1 MEIDIRSNRFGGNR
15 FGGTL
20 FGDNLAVGTR
30 QRIWGFPFHCSC
42 WELLN
47 SRLETHDAAR
57 NDPQALF
64 DVLRSFPRR
73 RLIEFGHDYGGVAG
87 YDIDEDSFGIL
98 DPSHQPSPILPGEE
112 RRLVYYRT
120 DTALH
125 EMQTHDP
132 MHVTEI
138 CSAFE
143 SENFNVRPVSETQPV
158 EDQHDD
164 TTIRYNDP
172 FQDLPVE
179 LLQSILSELPSLEVV
194 SLKRSSRV
202 FQRLPL
208 SDTFWRS
215 RFYSGREFEYVFEAF
230 KHFRNLK
237 GQWKTIYQ
245 NLRNMSKSPGLVNRR
260 RIWDLARTLDDLV
273 GTRLESPICSGTR
286 VGSYFESAAA
296 EEEEVVWIEAHRCL
310 RPFNRSFPTGCRE
323 LYVRNLLLPRDTIN
337 IYVSV
342 VDILDRTYVSGL
354 RFQGFQGTIQQMG
367 YIRPG
372 NETLLTLTTQTDP
385 CRVTGFHLALDQRG
399 VRGLCIVSG
408 EAELSSWAGQHI
420 DIPKRRLV
428 LPASSHDGVRKL
440 RGGFDV
446 SYAHILTL
454 VSKRR

>member
-1 MEIDIRSNRFGGNR
+1 MEIDIRSSRFGVGLA
-15 FGGTL
+15 FGP
-20 FGDNLAVGTR
+20 R

-47 SRLETHDAAR
+47 ARRETQDAAR
-57 NDPQALF
+57 DDPQALF
-64 DVLRSFPRR
+64 DVLRSFPRP
-73 RLIEFGHDYGGVAG
+73 RLIEFGHNYGGVAG
-87 YDIDEDSFGIL
+87 YDINDDPFGIL

-120 DTALH
+120 DTALL
-125 EMQTHDP
+125 EMQMHNP
-132 MHVTEI
+132 MQVTEI
-138 CSAFE
+138 CSVFKNE
-143 SENFNVRPVSETQPV
+143 KFNSRPVSKTQRV
-158 EDQHDD
+158 EDRHNDD
-164 TTIRYNDP
+164 TIRYNDP
-172 FQDLPVE
+172 FQKLPVE
-179 LLQSILSELPSLEVV
+179 LLQSIVCELSSPAVV

-202 FQRLPL
+202 FQHLPL

-215 RFYSGREFEYVFEAF
+215 RFFSGREFEHVFEAF
-230 KHFRNLK
+230 EHFRNLK

-273 GTRLESPICSGTR
+273 GARLESPICSGTR
-286 VGSYFESAAA
+286 IRSYFESAAA
-296 EEEEVVWIEAHRCL
+296 EDEEVVWIEGHRCL

-323 LYVRNLLLPRDTIN
+323 LYVRNLLVPRDTIN

-342 VDILDRTYVSGL
+342 VDVLDNTYVSGL
-354 RFQGFQGTIQQMG
+354 RFEGFHGTIQQMG

-372 NETLLTLTTQTDP
+372 NETLLDWNTQTDW

-420 DIPKRRLV
+420 EIPKRRLV
-428 LPASSHDGVRKL
+428 VPANSHDGIRKL
-440 RGGFDV
+440 RGGFDA
-446 SYAHILTL
+446 SHAHILTL
-454 VSKRR
+454 VSNRR